1 MRLVNNN
8 HYIVVPPLGFY
19 PTALPNNERD
29 LLTHFSTPYF
39 SSGIISPCRN
49 PPDTLEIMDI
59 HAPGELTL
67 LPNPSSYVVR
77 RYEVPSEV
85 ELIANNIKL
94 FFLNRITL
102 LRT

>member
-1 MRLVNNN
+1 MNNN

-19 PTALPNNERD
+19 PTPLLNKEWDLP
-29 LLTHFSTPYF
+29 THLSTPYF
-39 SSGIISPCRN
+39 SSRIISPLRTAQ
-49 PPDTLEIMDI
+49 DTLEIMDI

-77 RYEVPSEV
+77 RNEVPSEV
-85 ELIANNIKL
+85 KLIVNKINL
-94 FFLNRITL
+94 FFLKRITL